1 MTTPPPSL
9 PYPNQ
14 PPLQPTPKPDPNVTS
29 QVPVNPQTT
38 TRIRINPIVPVEVDD
53 TLLEEDRGTFIEM
66 VVVVVEEGEELKR
79 GDLGI
84 RVLYRRRGIWKG
96 WRILEGLMGS
106 VWVSRVSLS
115 SHFGVWE
122 VSVRFWRSRWE
133 EGKEQSLS

>member
-1 MTTPPPSL
+1 
-9 PYPNQ
+9 
-14 PPLQPTPKPDPNVTS
+14 
-29 QVPVNPQTT
+29 
-38 TRIRINPIVPVEVDD
+38 
-53 TLLEEDRGTFIEM
+53 M